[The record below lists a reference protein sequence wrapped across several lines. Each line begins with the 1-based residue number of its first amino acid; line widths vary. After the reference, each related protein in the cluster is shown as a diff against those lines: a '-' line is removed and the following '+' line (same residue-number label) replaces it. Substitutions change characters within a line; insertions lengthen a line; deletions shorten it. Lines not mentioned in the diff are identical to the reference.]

1 MLKFD
6 LKIKL
11 KTVFKK
17 MSRDI
22 SKFRKPN
29 DTEIEWKY
37 KKLFIETYIDKFNE
51 ARLICLAQCY
61 VNHERLGCR

>member
-1 MLKFD
+1 
-6 LKIKL
+6 
-11 KTVFKK
+11 